1 MRLRPTLLALLLA
14 GAAAVIAVVAVL
26 ADDDGGSQAPQEP
39 RATLGDAPPGRKPL
53 IFDLGGLINDPEARD
68 QALDEVAALGADAV
82 RVVITWQYV
91 APQTRPPGFD
101 GADPLAE
108 GYSFSGYDTIVRA
121 VEERGLALLLTPSG
135 PFPPWAS
142 ASGRSNVSDP
152 DPREFGRFVQAVA
165 ARYNGRFDPGDGPL
179 PAADLWSIWNEP
191 NLSIFLQP
199 QLRGGRPY
207 SPLLYRSLYLAA
219 YDAIQRETPGASV
232 LVGETA
238 PTGSTDSVEPVTF
251 ARGVLCLEGDPG
263 AGADCSRPLPAAG
276 WAAHPYATGTAIAPF
291 DVPPQPGF
299 VTMAALSRLEDVL
312 DEAAE
317 AGTVDSRLP
326 VYIPEFGVQS
336 EPDPLLGVPLEQQ
349 AEYISI
355 AERMAYADP
364 RVLSFSQYL
373 LVDDAPD
380 LVPGQTYGGFESG
393 LRSADGTA
401 KPSLAAFRTPL
412 AVRREGDRVE
422 VWGLVRPARGATSV
436 QIRAMDPGGP
446 ARELRSLRT
455 DGAGIFSFDSEFVAG
470 RRWQVV
476 WRNQGGE
483 SLPGPWVR
491 AYAYE
496 LPGSTGAAEPG

>member
-26 ADDDGGSQAPQEP
+26 ADEDGSPASQQPPEQ
-39 RATLGDAPPGRKPL
+39 RAQLGDVPPGRKPL
-53 IFDLGGLINDPEARD
+53 IFDLGGLVLDPEARD
-68 QALDEVAALGADAV
+68 RALDEVAALGADAV
-82 RVVITWQYV
+82 RVVVTWQYV
-91 APQTRPPGFD
+91 APQERPSGFD

-108 GYSFSGYDTIVRA
+108 GYSFTGYDLIVRA
-121 VEERGLALLLTPSG
+121 VKERGLALLLTPSG

-142 ASGRSNVSDP
+142 ASGRSNVADP
-152 DPREFGRFVQAVA
+152 DPREFGRFVRAVA
-165 ARYNGRFDPGDGPL
+165 ARYSGGFDPGDGTL
-179 PAADLWSIWNEP
+179 PAADAWSIWNEP

-199 QLRGGRPY
+199 QLRGGQPY
-207 SPLLYRSLYLAA
+207 SPLLYRRLYLEA
-219 YDAIQRETPGASV
+219 YDSIRRESPGAPV

-263 AGADCSRPLPAAG
+263 AESDCSRPLPAAG
-276 WAAHPYATGTAIAPF
+276 WATHPYATGTAIAPF

-299 VTMAALSRLEDVL
+299 VTMATLSRLEDVL

-317 AGTVDSRLP
+317 AGTVESRLP

-336 EPDPLLGVPLEQQ
+336 EPDPLLGVPLEEQ

-355 AERMAYADP
+355 AERMAYANP
-364 RVLSFSQYL
+364 RVRSFSQYL

-380 LVPGQTYGGFESG
+380 LVPGERYAGFESG
-393 LRSADGTA
+393 LRTADGAA

-412 AVRREGDRVE
+412 AVRREGERVE
-422 VWGLVRPARGATSV
+422 IWGLVRPARGPAEV
-436 QIRAMDPGGP
+436 RIRVMDPGGEP
-446 ARELRSLRT
+446 ETLRSLRS
-455 DGAGIFSFDSEFVAG
+455 DESGIFSFDSDFQPG
-470 RRWQVV
+470 RRWQLV
-476 WRNQGGE
+476 WRDPGGE
-483 SLPGPWVR
+483 SVPGPWVR

-496 LPGSTGAAEPG
+496 LPGSTG